1 MLEIALIN
9 TLDCT
14 RQVKSWEME
23 KGMII
28 GSQNEIYRLI

>member
-1 MLEIALIN
+1 MQLNLGIIN
-9 TLDCT
+9 E

>member
-1 MLEIALIN
+1 MQLN
-9 TLDCT
+9 LDISDE